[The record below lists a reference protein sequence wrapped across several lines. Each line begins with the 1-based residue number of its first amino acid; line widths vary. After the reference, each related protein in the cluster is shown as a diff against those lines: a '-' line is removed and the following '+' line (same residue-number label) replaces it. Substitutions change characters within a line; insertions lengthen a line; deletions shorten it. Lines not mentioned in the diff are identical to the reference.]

1 MVPQFLDRKLSVTI
15 PPGLET
21 VILIFIFSAE
31 ILGEINAFYV
41 KIPIWDTILHTTNG
55 FLMAAIGWI
64 LGILLFVNG
73 IELVI
78 LSLSKEKKEI
88 GACILGVLEGLA
100 GIILLFSGIQ
110 RFITD
115 VMAAYMVG
123 AIILIYGIFQIAA
136 GTKVY
141 KTSKGKGILSIVCG
155 VLSVIVSIIS
165 FTHPVLTMISAGY
178 MIAFSVLMQGINMIV
193 LGINFGKT
201 EN

>member
-1 MVPQFLDRKLSVTI
+1 MKDNKALKYLTLITGVLTLLLGVYTLVRPMRTFL
-15 PPGLET
+15 
-21 VILIFIFSAE
+21 
-31 ILGEINAFYV
+31 
-41 KIPIWDTILHTTNG
+41 
-55 FLMAAIGWI
+55 AIGWI

-88 GACILGVLEGLA
+88 GAGVLEGLA

-123 AIILIYGIFQIAA
+123 AIILIYGIFQIAV

-165 FTHPVLTMISAGY
+165 FTHPILTMISAGY